1 MAPVR
6 LLLTASLLASL
17 ATSPPAAFALQRV
30 EAKDGVSVEAA
41 IALKEATR
49 IKIDGAPITD
59 VFGNIYSTNCGS
71 TGATAML
78 PNAPAIP
85 QINPAGEI
93 VLECDKDKGEIY
105 VKPVGAGAKPINLFV
120 SSGKATYTLILKR
133 VDMPSDTI
141 VIVDRTL
148 RRHLAATSSRVGG
161 PAPNHERAL
170 KAMLFAMAGDEVPSD
185 LRVEEVNRSV
195 QLWAEARFMLL
206 TTYEGQSLAGEKYR
220 LTNISQDPMVL
231 TEEEFDR
238 DGGDVVAV
246 SIENHNLD
254 PGESSNV
261 FVIRFAEAPWRH

>member
-1 MAPVR
+1 MALVR

-220 LTNISQDPMVL
+220 LTNTSQDPMVL